1 MLPTPAEPTCESFMP
16 TKAALESLAELPSLG
31 RVSAQLLLEAGI
43 ADATTH
49 RRLGPIESYRRLRFF
64 HGKRVSMNFV
74 YTMECANCGMD
85 WRVLGA
91 DRKAQ
96 LKAEARAVEAEPI
109 TTMRKRK

>member
-1 MLPTPAEPTCESFMP
+1 MP
-16 TKAALESLAELPSLG
+16 TKANLATLAELPSLG
-31 RVSAQLLLEAGI
+31 KVSSQMLLEAWI
-43 ADATTH
+43 ADATTL

-74 YTMECANCGMD
+74 YAMECAIRGMD
-85 WRVLGA
+85 WRLLGA